1 MEVTMG
7 FFKKLSKE
15 LTKKEIEML
24 KHDRRDLFHNLSM
37 DRQGEIAVTLSR
49 LTAGTC

>member
-1 MEVTMG
+1 MG

-24 KHDRRDLFHNLSM
+24 KHDRRDLFRNLSM
-37 DRQGEIAVTLSR
+37 DRQGEVTVILAS
-49 LTAGTC
+49 LTVKTC